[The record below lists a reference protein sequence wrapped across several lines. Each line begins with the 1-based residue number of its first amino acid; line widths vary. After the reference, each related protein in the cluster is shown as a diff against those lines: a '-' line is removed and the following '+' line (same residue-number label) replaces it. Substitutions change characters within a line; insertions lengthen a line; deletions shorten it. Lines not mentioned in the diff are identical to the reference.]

1 MGLGGNIPP
10 VNGDLLLQH
19 TEREHH
25 QRRGAD
31 LRPADQ
37 PLQVKRAF
45 IPTEPLKWRNITFAM
60 ILISETCPRPS
71 SR

>member
-1 MGLGGNIPP
+1 MGFGGNVPP
-10 VNGDLLLQH
+10 VNCDLLFQH

-37 PLQVKRAF
+37 PLQVK
-45 IPTEPLKWRNITFAM
+45 
-60 ILISETCPRPS
+60 
-71 SR
+71 